1 MSRWGKISLFLS
13 GLALIILFSVRY
25 LMDGWQNFM
34 FVPLAIFL
42 IGIILALAL
51 EWRLFLDFFSMR
63 TTKHG
68 MNMGAMIVLA
78 IVLLVAVN
86 FLSVRMN
93 KTFDLTEEKINSLS
107 PQTQDVLKSLQ
118 GDVKVSVFYKGE
130 DAAAPNSAATPE
142 SKLRIKQNFEPY
154 QEASPKVKVQF
165 YNTYTENLKA
175 DEYLSQLPDKQRSQI
190 FVFVEYNGKKA
201 RVESPFGEEQIT
213 SALIQSTKTS
223 NKKIYFLQGHGERS
237 LDSDEADGL
246 KLFKQSLEQAA
257 FQVAPLNLLEKGAIP
272 EDAAVVAIVGALS
285 QLIDNEIKALREFT
299 KKGGRLFIA
308 ADPGQRHNLAL
319 LTKPLGVEFM
329 NNYIINQKGVQGRS
343 QASTLGLL
351 YDPNDEITKRFEPGN
366 SLTIFDLASELRIAP
381 NKPATIKAVEL
392 VKTDPTSF
400 AIQELKQSQVKPDFK
415 SMAIGIKVSGDL
427 NAAPGKP
434 KEDAKPVEF
443 EAIVFGDSDF
453 VSNNAI
459 QFGSN
464 RDLAVNSIA
473 SLADESV
480 LVSIRPPMPKG
491 TKVELT
497 RSAALAFIF
506 VSFAAPIIILISGAV
521 LWFRRR
527 SA

>member
-13 GLALIILFSVRY
+13 ALALIILFSVRY
-25 LMDGWQNFM
+25 LLDGWQNFM

-42 IGIILALAL
+42 LGLFLAVAL
-51 EWRLFLDFFSMR
+51 DWRLYLDFFSMR

-68 MNMGAMIVLA
+68 MNMGAMILLA

-86 FLSVRMN
+86 FLSVKMN

-107 PQTQDVLKSLQ
+107 PQTQDILKNLQ
-118 GDVKVSVFYKGE
+118 DQVKVLVFYKGE
-130 DAAAPNSAATPE
+130 EGPNTGGTASPE
-142 SKLRIKQNFEPY
+142 TKLRIKQNLEPY
-154 QEASPKVKVQF
+154 QDATPKVNVQF

-175 DEYLSQLPDKQRSQI
+175 DEYLSALPDKQRSSI
-190 FVFVEYNGKKA
+190 FVFIEYGGKKI

-213 SALIQSTKTS
+213 SALIQSTKTGD
-223 NKKIYFLQGHGERS
+223 KKIYFLQGHGERS
-237 LDSDEADGL
+237 LDSDEVDGL
-246 KLFKQSLEQAA
+246 KLFKQSLEQSA
-257 FQVAPLNLLEKGAIP
+257 FKVEPLNLAGKGEVP
-272 EDAAVVAIVGALS
+272 PDAAVVAIVGSLS
-285 QLIDNEIKALREFT
+285 QLLDGEIKILRDFV

-329 NNYIINQKGVQGRS
+329 NNFIINQKGVQGRS
-343 QASTLGLL
+343 QASTLGLV

-366 SLTIFDLASELRIAP
+366 SLTIFDLASEIRVAP
-381 NKPATIKAVEL
+381 QKPANITAIEL

-400 AIQELKQSQVKPDFK
+400 AMQELKQSQVKPDFK
-415 SMAIGIKVSGDL
+415 SMAIGIKVSGEAETGEPKKDE
-427 NAAPGKP
+427 APK
-434 KEDAKPVEF
+434 KF
-443 EAIVFGDSDF
+443 EAVIFGDSDF

-464 RDLAVNSIA
+464 RDLAMNSIA
-473 SLADESV
+473 SLANESV

-491 TKVELT
+491 TKVDLT

-506 VSFAAPIIILISGAV
+506 VSFATPIIILISGAV